1 MRVSETLINKKIIY
15 SNKHIS
21 EIDVT
26 ETETNEKTYTDLIM
40 GTKESNKHTTETEE
54 RQLQQRDKLSTNKQ
68 QSSK

>member
-15 SNKHIS
+15 SNKHIT

>member
-15 SNKHIS
+15 SNKHIT
-21 EIDVT
+21 EINIT

-54 RQLQQRDKLSTNKQ
+54 RQPQQRDKLSTNKQ

>member
-15 SNKHIS
+15 SNKHIT
-21 EIDVT
+21 EINIT